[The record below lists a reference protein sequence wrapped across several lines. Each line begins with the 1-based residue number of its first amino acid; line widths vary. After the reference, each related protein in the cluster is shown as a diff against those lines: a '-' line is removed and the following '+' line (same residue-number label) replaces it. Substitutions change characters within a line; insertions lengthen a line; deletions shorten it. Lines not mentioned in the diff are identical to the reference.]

1 MHCLKR
7 LLKNL
12 ELPFDKELVRK
23 LLNASVTRGK
33 GVIDLKRLRNKV
45 LAVLMVVNP
54 GCKKI

>member
-1 MHCLKR
+1 M
-7 LLKNL
+7 
-12 ELPFDKELVRK
+12 PFDKELVRK

-54 GCKKI
+54 GCKKIITRAWLASS